1 MRYGRQHTLAEVAA
15 AVGGTL
21 EGDPETL
28 VRGMAGLEDAEAGA
42 LVRVEHGKY
51 REAALASPAAAFLI
65 SEDLNLTGKPV
76 IRVRHVKAAFA
87 RCLELFYPETRPAP
101 GIHPTAVID
110 ETAVLG
116 EGVSI
121 GAYAVVGA
129 RAELG
134 RNVVL
139 HPHAIVGEDT
149 RVGDDSILFPHV
161 VLYPRVVLGQRVRI
175 HSGSVIGADGF
186 GYIWDGKG
194 HRKIPQVGGV
204 TIGDDVEIGANS
216 TIDCGTTSDTII
228 GAGTKIDNLV
238 QVGHNVT
245 TGPHCL
251 FIAHVGIGGSVEI
264 GKGVVLAGEAGV
276 SDHLR
281 LGDGA
286 VVGALSGVWKDLPAG
301 AQVSGIPA
309 RPHRLT
315 LRIQS
320 AITKLPQF
328 VKRLTAVERHLGIQ
342 PPQEAEDE
350 ESAADG

>member
-1 MRYGRQHTLAEVAA
+1 MRYGREYTLREVAE
-15 AVGGTL
+15 AVGGSV
-21 EGDPETL
+21 EGDPETR
-28 VRGMAGLEDAEAGA
+28 VRGMAGLDDAEPGA
-42 LVRVEHGKY
+42 VIRVEHAKY
-51 REAALASPAAAFLI
+51 REAALASPAAAFLTN
-65 SEDLNLTGKPV
+65 EDLELGDKPV
-76 IRVRHVKAAFA
+76 IRVKQVKAAFA
-87 RCLELFYPETRPAP
+87 RCLELFYPEERPAP

-116 EGVSI
+116 EGVSA
-121 GAYAVVGA
+121 GPYVVVGKGA
-129 RAELG
+129 RIG

-139 HPHAIVGEDT
+139 HAHAVVGENT
-149 RVGDDSILFPHV
+149 RVGDDCVLYSHV
-161 VLYPRVVLGQRVRI
+161 VLYPRVVLGDRVRI

-186 GYIWDGKG
+186 GYIWDGQA

-204 TIGDDVEIGANS
+204 RIGDDVEIGANS
-216 TIDCGTTSDTII
+216 TIDCGTTSDTVI

-264 GKGVVLAGEAGV
+264 GRGVVLAGEAGV

-328 VKRLTAVERHLGIQ
+328 VKRLTAVERHLGLK
-342 PPQEAEDE
+342 PPPETEEE
-350 ESAADG
+350 ESGLDG